1 MLPDYLMKKMREDIA
16 SSIIKVLKRDLDF
29 EFELKLEG
37 LIGIFNDNN
46 PTIFAD
52 FLNPFLSTCLSQLQT
67 KDLTLTCKAIF
78 LKCCRPFI
86 VQILFYN

>member
-52 FLNPFLSTCLSQLQT
+52 S
-67 KDLTLTCKAIF
+67 DLTLTCKVIF

>member
-1 MLPDYLMKKMREDIA
+1 MKKMREDIA

-37 LIGIFNDNN
+37 LIGINDNN

-52 FLNPFLSTCLSQLQT
+52 FLNPFLSRSTCLSQLQT
-67 KDLTLTCKAIF
+67 KDLTLTCKVIF